1 MCISFTVQVPYRFCA
16 KWRGGGGG
24 GGKNSLIHIDNNSK
38 QNNVQQIVTHKSSLA
53 DLTQT
58 LKGWGWG
65 VQEKLFV
72 AIDHYNVL

>member
-1 MCISFTVQVPYRFCA
+1 M
-16 KWRGGGGG
+16 KGGGGV
-24 GGKNSLIHIDNNSK
+24 KNSLIHIDNNSK